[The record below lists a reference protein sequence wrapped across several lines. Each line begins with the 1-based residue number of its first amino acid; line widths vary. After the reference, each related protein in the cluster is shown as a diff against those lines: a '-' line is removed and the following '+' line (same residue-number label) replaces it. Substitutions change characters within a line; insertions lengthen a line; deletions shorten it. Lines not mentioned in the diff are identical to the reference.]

1 MVNNMNRFRK
11 ITAQEGSGV
20 EDSSTLDRLKT
31 IGDSLLVPDSYK
43 NKLIKQLETDPIS
56 AKKQIDE
63 VIRDVE
69 QFDKQYRN
77 VQNLFGQIGEDYT
90 GWLSTMRDDYGVNK
104 YMAAA
109 FFEECWN
116 IYKKKFNSPNVFF
129 SLLMTIMHAEDANLP
144 SAKQRLSDL
153 IEKLPTLMGRTTEA
167 NFMTLVM
174 KLAIDPN
181 DEKTKKQLDDFLI
194 NQYIRDQMIGRSDD
208 KLNAGNIVDIK
219 SMITEIGRPDAERS
233 GIQKRQIEVQRAY
246 NKYIDDIWD
255 AFINKTYSYFT
266 QLKMDYYKIYA
277 DDYVKYSF
285 DKDEMKRV
293 RELLNNI
300 IRNSF
305 TTSLNPNVNKPTAEQ
320 GK

>member
-1 MVNNMNRFRK
+1 MKRFRK
-11 ITAQEGSGV
+11 IIAQAGSSV
-20 EDSSTLDRLKT
+20 EDPSAWET
-31 IGDSLLVPDSYK
+31 IKSKINQLTVPDSYK
-43 NKLIKQLETDPIS
+43 NKIIKQLETDPTS

-69 QFDKQYRN
+69 QFDKQYRI
-77 VQNLFGQIGEDYT
+77 VENLFGQIGEDYYEY
-90 GWLSTMRDDYGVNK
+90 LETMRADYGVNK

-116 IYKKKFNSPNVFF
+116 IYKKKFNSPSVFY
-129 SLLMTIMHAEDANLP
+129 SLIMTIMQAEDANLP

-153 IEKLPTLMGRTTEA
+153 IDKLPTMMGRTTEA
-167 NFMTLVM
+167 NFMTIVL
-174 KLAIDPN
+174 KLAYDPN
-181 DEKTKKQLDDFLI
+181 DEQVLKQFNDFLI
-194 NQYIRDQMIGRSDD
+194 NQYLRDKMIGRSDD
-208 KLNAGNIVDIK
+208 KLMSANIVDARNI
-219 SMITEIGRPDAERS
+219 ITEIGRTEDERS
-233 GIQKRQIEVQRAY
+233 PIQKRQIEVQKAY
-246 NKYIDDIWD
+246 NRYVDNIWD
-255 AFINKTYSYFT
+255 TFINKTYSYFT

-277 DDYVKYSF
+277 DDYIKYSF

-305 TTSLNPNVNKPTAEQ
+305 TTNLNPAANKPSAEL